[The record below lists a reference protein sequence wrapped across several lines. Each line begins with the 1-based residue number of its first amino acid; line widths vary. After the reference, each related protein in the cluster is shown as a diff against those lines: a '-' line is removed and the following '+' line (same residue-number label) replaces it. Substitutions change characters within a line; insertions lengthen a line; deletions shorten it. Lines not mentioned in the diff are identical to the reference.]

1 MIHEIKRPLKNATE
15 EEMHTVLL
23 SMFMSMEAHEKT
35 DQYTESQLVKDL
47 KRTYQSFL
55 EYKKNQLDIKSD
67 KGYRAVHIVFGDS
80 TSGSLQQAL
89 KELNYQE
96 EERIIRFS
104 DMLEVGPIWQLHKEE
119 GLNYRYEWLKNHI
132 NLDDEYIDEYKYN
145 FNRAVSMMKAI
156 PKSTPIMIWTG
167 ENAHEQIA
175 LRYVLFLLKD
185 KINDIFILNA
195 TKKYKDHFN
204 VPNNECFPL
213 HTGEILPE
221 KLVMIYEES
230 RKQAPVSQHQLE
242 EFVEEWQALSTMKE
256 CLRIWEKREIINV
269 EETYYDNYM
278 INKAKQLHKER
289 GYNDFIHSARLIG
302 EVMGHLNQSIGD
314 PFFEYRLRQLILK
327 GIFEIKGVPKAMRYY
342 SVRLK

>member
-1 MIHEIKRPLKNATE
+1 MTHEIKRLLKNATE
-15 EEMHTVLL
+15 EEMHALLL

-35 DQYTESQLVKDL
+35 DQYTEIQLVKDL
-47 KRTYQSFL
+47 KRTYHSFL
-55 EYKKNQLDIKSD
+55 EYKKNQLDIKSNQ
-67 KGYRAVHIVFGDS
+67 GYRAVHIVFGDS
-80 TSGSLQQAL
+80 TSGSLKQAL
-89 KELNYQE
+89 KELNYQK

-119 GLNYRYEWLKNHI
+119 GLNNRYEWLKNHI

-156 PKSTPIMIWTG
+156 PKRAPIMIWTG
-167 ENAHEQIA
+167 ENAHEQTA

-195 TKKYKDHFN
+195 TKKYEDQFN
-204 VPNNECFPL
+204 VPDNECFPL
-213 HTGEILPE
+213 HTGEIPPE
-221 KLVMIYEES
+221 KLIWIYEES
-230 RKQAPVSQHQLE
+230 RKLAPVSQHQFE
-242 EFVEEWQALSTMKE
+242 EFVEEWQALSTTKE
-256 CLRIWEKREIINV
+256 CLRIWEKHKIKNV
-269 EETYYDNYM
+269 EETYYDNII
-278 INKAKQLHKER
+278 INKAKHLHKER

-302 EVMGHLNQSIGD
+302 EVIGHLNQSIGD
-314 PFFEYRLRQLILK
+314 SFFEYRVRQLILK